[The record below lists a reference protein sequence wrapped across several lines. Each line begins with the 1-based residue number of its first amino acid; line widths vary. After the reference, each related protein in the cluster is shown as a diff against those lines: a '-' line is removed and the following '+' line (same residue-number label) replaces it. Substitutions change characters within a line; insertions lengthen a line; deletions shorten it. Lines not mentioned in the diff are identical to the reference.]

1 MLEIIFQ
8 DEYIIAINKPSGL
21 LSIPDGYTI
30 DLPNLQSLL
39 KKEIGPVW
47 TVHRLDKDTSG
58 AILFALSA
66 PAHRE
71 MSCLFEHRKVEKNYR
86 ALVHGLKVDNRFLID
101 QPLRVNGDRR
111 HRTVV
116 DPINGK
122 PAQTEVILQK
132 QLDST
137 AIIDAFPRTGY
148 THQIRAHLTYHGI
161 PIVNDALYGGNLS
174 SLPISFPTDRLMLH
188 ALKISFIH
196 PFSGQYTEIS
206 APMPSELA
214 GLEI

>member
-1 MLEIIFQ
+1 MLEIIYQ

-21 LSIPDGYTI
+21 LSIPDGYTL

-39 KKEIGPVW
+39 KKEVGPVW

-58 AILFALSA
+58 AILFAFSA
-66 PAHRE
+66 FAKRE
-71 MSCLFEHRKVEKNYR
+71 MSLLYEHRKVENNYR
-86 ALVHGLKVDNRFLID
+86 ALVHGPKIETRFVID
-101 QPLRVNGDRR
+101 QPLRVNGDRH
-111 HRTVV
+111 HRTVI

-148 THQIRAHLTYHGI
+148 THQIRAHLAYHGI
-161 PIVNDALYGGNLS
+161 PIVNDALYGGIS
-174 SLPISFPTDRLMLH
+174 SRKPIPFPTDRLMLH
-188 ALKISFIH
+188 AVKISFIH
-196 PFSGQYTEIS
+196 PFSGQHTEIT
-206 APMPSELA
+206 APFPPELA
-214 GLEI
+214 DLAI